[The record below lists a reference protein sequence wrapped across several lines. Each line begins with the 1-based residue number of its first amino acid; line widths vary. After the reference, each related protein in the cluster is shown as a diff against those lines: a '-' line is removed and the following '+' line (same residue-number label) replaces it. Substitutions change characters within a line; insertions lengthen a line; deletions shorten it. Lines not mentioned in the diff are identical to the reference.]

1 MTIKV
6 IKKLLEKRL
15 IESFPTLKV
24 SVPNVAFQPPA
35 DGSKYLRCTLNIRTP
50 DDSCIGGTYYRENA
64 TFNVYV
70 LDKLNIGS
78 GGALDTAEA
87 IRNLFDKRTTL
98 EEGNV
103 RVQVLQTPHIAGE
116 VITNDRLVIPIAIRL
131 TAEIF

>member
-1 MTIKV
+1 MSIKT
-6 IKKLLEKRL
+6 IKKLVENRL
-15 IESFPTLKV
+15 KTLSPSLPIAWTNVSFT
-24 SVPNVAFQPPA
+24 PPA

-78 GGALDTAEA
+78 GGALDTAES
-87 IRNLFDKRTTL
+87 IRDLFDKRTTL

-103 RVQVLQTPHIAGE
+103 RVQILQTPHITGE

>member
-1 MTIKV
+1 MSIKT
-6 IKKLLEKRL
+6 IKKLVENRL
-15 IESFPTLKV
+15 KTLSPSLPIAWTNVSFT
-24 SVPNVAFQPPA
+24 APA

-87 IRNLFDKRTTL
+87 IRDLFDKRTTL

-103 RVQVLQTPHIAGE
+103 RVQILQTPHIAGE